1 MVFFFYAI
9 DRVGIE
15 LPTIE
20 VRYENLSI
28 DAETHVGSRGLPTL
42 IIATMNAIEVVQMTQ
57 NNIKINFLI
66 FFHFISILSD
76 WVSFLAYPNL
86 FGIKVFIVVV
96 VMFRK

>member
-1 MVFFFYAI
+1 MVLFFCTV

-42 IIATMNAIEVVQMTQ
+42 VNATMNTIEVLQMIQ
-57 NNIKINFLI
+57 
-66 FFHFISILSD
+66 
-76 WVSFLAYPNL
+76 
-86 FGIKVFIVVV
+86 IVL
-96 VMFRK
+96 K